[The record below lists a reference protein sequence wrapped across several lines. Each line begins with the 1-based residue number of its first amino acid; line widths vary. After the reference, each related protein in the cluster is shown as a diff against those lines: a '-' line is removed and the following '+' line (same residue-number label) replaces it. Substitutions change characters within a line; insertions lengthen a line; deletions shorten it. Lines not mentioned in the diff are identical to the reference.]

1 MKRSE
6 VNIKETWDVSAIYAT
21 EDIYQSEIEKLKDL
35 VSNFEEKYKGKLNDF
50 EVLDSA
56 MKDYIKIREI
66 SSTAGSYASLPTSA
80 DAFDEEAENRY
91 LDLIKVFTENNSKLT
106 FFQNELVNIDLE
118 ILEKAKEVEE
128 YRVFIEDIMLTKEH
142 ILSNEVEEVLTKL
155 SPVTNFPYKLYEE
168 TKFKDIKFDDFEVN
182 GEKYELSYNLFEGHY
197 EYEKDTEVRREAF
210 RKFSETIDKY
220 KNTTANAY
228 VTQVRKEKIISELR
242 GYETVFDYLL
252 DRQKVSIDLYNR
264 QIDVII
270 SELAPHMRKYASIL
284 KRIHKLD
291 EVKYS
296 DLKIDIDPEYSK
308 KVSFEEAEDYIL
320 DGLSILGED
329 YLKIMKDA
337 FDNRW
342 IDYANNVGK
351 STGAF
356 CASPYKTNSFILMT
370 FNNNMSDT
378 MTLAHELGHAGHFQ
392 LTHENQSILN
402 SDPSMYFVEAPS
414 TTNELIVENYLLE
427 VAEKNDDKR
436 MKRWVL
442 SQMVAKTYY
451 HNFVTHLLEAHYQRE
466 VYRQIEEGKNLNA
479 NSLSSIFKNTLE
491 TFWGDAVV
499 LEEGAELTWMRQP
512 HYYMGLYPYTYSAG
526 LTIGTQVSKK
536 IRENGEESAKQWI
549 EVLKMGG
556 TKSPEELAKAAGV
569 DVSTDEPL
577 KDTIKY
583 IGSLI
588 SEIEEISIELG
599 DIQS

>member
-6 VNIKETWDVSAIYAT
+6 VKINETWDVSAIYET
-21 EDIYQSEIEKLKDL
+21 EEIYNSEVERLEEI
-35 VSNFEEKYKGKLNDF
+35 VSNFEDKYKGKLNDF
-50 EVLDSA
+50 EALDAA
-56 MKDYIKIREI
+56 MKDYIEIREI
-66 SSTAGSYASLPTSA
+66 SSKAGSYASLPTSA

-91 LDLIKVFTENNSKLT
+91 LDLIKIMTINNSKLT
-106 FFQNELVNIDLE
+106 FFQNELVNLDLE

-128 YRVFIEDIMLTKEH
+128 YRVFIEDVLLTKEH

-168 TKFKDIKFDDFEVN
+168 TKFKDIKFDDFAVN
-182 GEKYELSYNLFEGHY
+182 GKNYELSYNLFEGHY
-197 EYEKDTEVRREAF
+197 EYEKDKDVRREAF
-210 RKFSETIDKY
+210 KKFSETIDKY

-252 DRQKVSIDLYNR
+252 DRQKVSMDLYNR
-264 QIDVII
+264 QIDVIV
-270 SELAPHMRKYASIL
+270 SEFAPHMRKYASIL

-291 EVKYS
+291 EIRYS

-308 KVSFEEAEDYIL
+308 KVSFEEAQNYIL

-329 YLKIMKDA
+329 YLEIMKDA

-342 IDYANNVGK
+342 IDYANNEGK

-402 SDPSMYFVEAPS
+402 SGPSMYFVEAPS

-427 VAEKNDDKR
+427 VAEKNQDKR

-451 HNFVTHLLEAHYQRE
+451 HNFVTHLLEAAYQRE
-466 VYRQIEEGKNLNA
+466 VYNRVDNYESVTAELLNEIKRGVIEK
-479 NSLSSIFKNTLE
+479 
-491 TFWGDAVV
+491 FWGDDVDIT
-499 LEEGAELTWMRQP
+499 EGAELTWMRQP

-526 LTIGTQVSKK
+526 LTIATEMSQRILNEGQPAVD
-536 IRENGEESAKQWI
+536 EWL
-549 EVLKMGG
+549 EVLKTGG
-556 TKSPEELAKAAGV
+556 KETPVDLAKMAGI
-569 DVSTDEPL
+569 DITTDAPL
-577 KDTIKY
+577 KNTIKY
-583 IGSLI
+583 IGELVDELETLTE
-588 SEIEEISIELG
+588 EIEG
-599 DIQS
+599 